1 MADQLQLYFSSL
13 DGANVSHIAG
23 NASDKVKAFVADLS
37 IYYRVNHPE
46 LKATFCDYIIP
57 RIKVTEVSVL
67 NNAEEPLKA
76 EGRVVCSLTVEED
89 MVNASKNLHGG
100 CSSFLVDMDLL
111 HPSIVSALFGNDRK
125 AALYRISTN
134 FGCLP
139 LSSYLRRRAPYS
151 KHFFDIGKS
160 SGIGQD
166 RAFLADPTT
175 LEDVSGQGQLVK
187 GFGHDIISRMV
198 VTEVSVNKKQE
209 EPLKQE
215 GRVVVK
221 MKVEQDMVHGGLR
234 IHGGCLAFIIDMSV
248 PLIHS
253 GTTFD

>member
-100 CSSFLVDMDLL
+100 CSSFLVDMDVCSTLAL
-111 HPSIVSALFGNDRK
+111 SALSLETTGKPHYTVSQLISVVYHSPATLGDELRIVNTSLTLGSRAVSAKTEIYNATHHRLV
-125 AALYRISTN
+125 
-134 FGCLP
+134 
-139 LSSYLRRRAPYS
+139 
-151 KHFFDIGKS
+151 
-160 SGIGQD
+160 
-166 RAFLADPTT
+166 
-175 LEDVSGQGQLVK
+175 VSGT
-187 GFGHDIISRMV
+187 HI
-198 VTEVSVNKKQE
+198 
-209 EPLKQE
+209 
-215 GRVVVK
+215 K
-221 MKVEQDMVHGGLR
+221 MQASPQKSKL
-234 IHGGCLAFIIDMSV
+234 
-248 PLIHS
+248 
-253 GTTFD
+253 